1 MLARWERWPRS
12 SKLLDLR
19 TCPVIFFTAVS
30 YLKGALLLIQH
41 FLGLPIYTMWL
52 VNKSMGSADCD
63 ELSGCMN
70 SVYFEHKRKTRT
82 ISHQEC
88 LRLAER
94 KYRILY
100 RTGKWTAFKND
111 PLSGFFVASDK
122 DSRNHIRYEGGW
134 GGGCDNKG
142 GGRGDSNRL
151 GKLTC
156 HNYGKLGHIAR
167 NCWSYSGGTSKVTQL
182 KNSLE

>member
-1 MLARWERWPRS
+1 MVGCGALKTGGTLVLNLMLNIIIDVNAS
-12 SKLLDLR
+12 ALR
-19 TCPVIFFTAVS
+19 ALTQILQTLRLEDMPGDFFTAVS
-30 YLKGALLLIQH
+30 YLKGALLLILH

-52 VNKSMGSADCD
+52 VNNTMGSADCD

-122 DSRNHIRYEGGW
+122 DSRNHIRYEGG
-134 GGGCDNKG
+134 
-142 GGRGDSNRL
+142 
-151 GKLTC
+151 
-156 HNYGKLGHIAR
+156 
-167 NCWSYSGGTSKVTQL
+167 
-182 KNSLE
+182 